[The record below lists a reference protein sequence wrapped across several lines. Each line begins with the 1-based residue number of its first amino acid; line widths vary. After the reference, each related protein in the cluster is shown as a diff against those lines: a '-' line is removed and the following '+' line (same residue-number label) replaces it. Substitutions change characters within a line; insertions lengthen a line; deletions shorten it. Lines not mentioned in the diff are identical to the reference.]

1 MNGFE
6 TGARPTGQ
14 EEGRHFRAHLAIL
27 IGLLIQFL
35 HALKCSLR
43 VHPPLTARRL
53 TFLIFAVYSTISY
66 PRVGMKFWL

>member
-1 MNGFE
+1 MNDFE

-43 VHPPLTARRL
+43 VHPPLRL
-53 TFLIFAVYSTISY
+53 HI
-66 PRVGMKFWL
+66 